1 MVSEDKMK
9 KINKKNKILIIS
21 SIVFVVLIIIGIIV
35 GKNIHQNN
43 VEKEKKEDYKII
55 NKKIKDNGWEK
66 NIRSKKETYNSKM
79 GQPQIQIIYKDKPKV
94 TYEYTII
101 NENEVLGAATN
112 NSDNELNKSDK
123 KYEIK

>member
-1 MVSEDKMK
+1 M
-9 KINKKNKILIIS
+9 
-21 SIVFVVLIIIGIIV
+21 G
-35 GKNIHQNN
+35 
-43 VEKEKKEDYKII
+43 
-55 NKKIKDNGWEK
+55 K

-101 NENEVLGAATN
+101 NENEVLGAATH